1 MATASRAQLA
11 PPPGY
16 SVRRPTM
23 DDVDAVLA
31 VVVATELMEHGEID
45 FSRDELLG
53 EWERSDLE
61 TDGWVVLDGGGRI
74 VGHGQITVRGGA
86 YLDSWV
92 VTHPDHRARGIAS
105 HLLDLVEDR
114 CNELL
119 AEASD
124 GARVVI
130 GNFASA
136 VNTEARALLERRG
149 YVDAR
154 HFWRMS
160 VEISEEP
167 RVPEWPAGISVRTF
181 EPPDA
186 RPVYEAVDEAFT
198 DHWGHVRPEFDTWVK
213 RTRRE
218 TFDPSLWFLAMDG
231 EEIAG
236 FSLCGVTTE
245 IPWVE
250 TLGVRRPWRQRGLGL
265 ALLLHSFR
273 ELWARGHRKVAL
285 GVDSQNLTGAT
296 RLYEKAGMRADRDW
310 VRYEKELRPGREIAT
325 VSL

>member
-1 MATASRAQLA
+1 MATASRTHLA
-11 PPPGY
+11 PPVGY
-16 SVRRPTM
+16 SVRRPTL

-31 VVVATELMEHGEID
+31 VVVASEIMEYGEVD
-45 FSRDELLG
+45 FSRDELLD
-53 EWERSDLE
+53 EWDRSNIE
-61 TDGWVVLDGGGRI
+61 TDCWVVVDEGGTI
-74 VGHGQITVRGGA
+74 VGSGLITVRGGA

-92 VTHPDHRARGIAS
+92 VTHPDHRGRGIAT
-105 HLLDLVEDR
+105 HLLDLVEQR
-114 CNELL
+114 CDELL
-119 AEASD
+119 AEAPD
-124 GARVVI
+124 GVRVVI

-136 VNTEARALLERRG
+136 VNEEARAVLERRG

-160 VEISEEP
+160 VEMTEEP
-167 RVPEWPAGISVRTF
+167 PAPQWPDGISVRTF
-181 EPPDA
+181 ERRDE
-186 RPVYEAVDEAFT
+186 RDVYEAVDEAFE
-198 DHWGHVRPEFDTWVK
+198 DHWGHVRPEFEKWVK

-218 TFDPSLWFLAMDG
+218 SFDPGLWFFAMDG
-231 EEIAG
+231 GQIAG

-250 TLGVRRPWRQRGLGL
+250 TLGVRRPWRKRGLGL

-273 ELWARGHRKVAL
+273 ELWARGYRKVAL